1 MNRIAHHLG
10 RYQAQLIRQDSE
22 HGCAAVALLLRNGPV
37 GPEVLFI
44 QRAKHPND
52 PWSGN
57 LGFPGGRI
65 DAEDATAYAAAVR
78 ETEEEVGI
86 VLHDHQL
93 LGQLDDHHGVRI
105 PVRVSCFVF
114 LVADAVEAVGNY
126 EVSHAFW
133 VPLALLAEPERHQY
147 TVIDWHGK
155 PYEVPSLAIQPDKPV
170 LWGLT
175 YRFMHHFF
183 EVVQQPL
190 PPCQAQ
196 GADEAK
202 HERFS

>member
-10 RYQAQLIRQDSE
+10 CYQPQLIRQASE
-22 HGCAAVALLLRNGPV
+22 HGSAAVALLLRNGV
-37 GPEVLFI
+37 AGPEVLFI

-52 PWSGN
+52 PWAGN

-86 VLHDHQL
+86 VLQQQQL
-93 LGQLDDHHGVRI
+93 LGQLDDQHGVRI
-105 PVRVSCFVF
+105 PVQVSCFVF
-114 LVADAVEAVGNY
+114 QVADGVEAEGNY

-133 VPLALLAEPERHQY
+133 VPLALLSEPERHRQA
-147 TVIDWHGK
+147 TIDWHGQ
-155 PYEVPSLAIQPDKPV
+155 PFEVPSIAIRPDTPV

-183 EVVQQPL
+183 NVIQRPL
-190 PPCQAQ
+190 AVCQAPTT
-196 GADEAK
+196 AEV
-202 HERFS
+202 